1 VLHIFNKPISG
12 NLKRL
17 LILILTCL
25 PLVVF
30 SQKQKP
36 KNDPAYDKKPLH
48 FGFTIGLNTMDFT
61 VYHSG
66 KYQKDSL
73 YADVSQLRPGFN
85 IGIVSNLKLA
95 EYFDLRFLPGIS
107 FGQRNLLY
115 TDKDKNLIDDGIQK
129 IESSFLEF
137 PLLVKYKSKR
147 INNFSPFLIGGGNYR
162 IDLAAR
168 KDYDEAK
175 NRYVRLKRSDLYYEI
190 GFGIDFY
197 LKYFKFTTEA
207 KLAVGMRDI
216 LVHEPA
222 AGRPEFVKAV
232 DILKSNLW
240 IISFHFE

>member
-1 VLHIFNKPISG
+1 MLHIFNKPISG

-66 KYQKDSL
+66 EYLKDSL

-85 IGIVSNLKLA
+85 INIISNLKLTK
-95 EYFDLRFLPGIS
+95 YFDLRFLPGIS

-115 TDKDKNLIDDGIQK
+115 NKDKILVDDGIQK
-129 IESSFLEF
+129 LESSFLEF

-147 INNFSPFLIGGGNYR
+147 INNFRPFLIGGGNYR

-168 KDYDEAK
+168 KDYDETE

-197 LKYFKFTTEA
+197 LKYFKFTTEL
-207 KLAVGMRDI
+207 KLAVGLRDV
-216 LVHEPA
+216 LVHDLTS
-222 AGRPEFVKAV
+222 GRPEFVRAI
-232 DILKSNLW
+232 DILKSNIL
-240 IISFHFE
+240 ILSFHFE

>member
-1 VLHIFNKPISG
+1 MLHIFNKPVSG

-30 SQKQKP
+30 SQKKKP
-36 KNDPAYDKKPLH
+36 ENDPAYDKKPLH

-61 VYHSG
+61 VYHS
-66 KYQKDSL
+66 KEYKQDSL

-115 TDKDKNLIDDGIQK
+115 NKDKIMIDDGIQK

-147 INNFSPFLIGGGNYR
+147 INNFRPFLISGGNYR

-168 KDYDEAK
+168 KDYDEAE

-222 AGRPEFVKAV
+222 SGHPGFVNAI
-232 DILKSNLW
+232 DILKSNLL
-240 IISFHFE
+240 ILSFHFE

>member
-1 VLHIFNKPISG
+1 M
-12 NLKRL
+12 KRL

-66 KYQKDSL
+66 EYLKDSL

-85 IGIVSNLKLA
+85 INIVSNLKLTK
-95 EYFDLRFLPGIS
+95 YFDLRFLPGIS

-115 TDKDKNLIDDGIQK
+115 NKDKILVDDGIQK
-129 IESSFLEF
+129 LESSFLEF

-147 INNFSPFLIGGGNYR
+147 INNFRPFLIGGGNYR

-168 KDYDEAK
+168 KDYDETE

-197 LKYFKFTTEA
+197 LKYFKFTTEL
-207 KLAVGMRDI
+207 KLAVGLRDV
-216 LVHEPA
+216 LVHDPA
-222 AGRPEFVKAV
+222 SGHPEFVRAI
-232 DILKSNLW
+232 DILKSNLL
-240 IISFHFE
+240 ILSFHFE

>member
-1 VLHIFNKPISG
+1 VLHIFNKPVSG

-25 PLVVF
+25 PIIGF

-61 VYHSG
+61 VYHSE
-66 KYQKDSL
+66 KYQQDSL
-73 YADVSQLRPGFN
+73 YADVSQLHPGFN

-107 FGQRNLLY
+107 FGQRNLHY
-115 TDKDKNLIDDGIQK
+115 YKNKILCDYGIQK

-147 INNFSPFLIGGGNYR
+147 INNFRPFLIGGGNYR

-197 LKYFKFTTEA
+197 LKYFKFTTEL
-207 KLAVGMRDI
+207 KLAVGLRDV

-222 AGRPEFVKAV
+222 SGHPRFVNAI
-232 DILKSNLW
+232 DILKSNLL
-240 IISFHFE
+240 ILSFHFE